1 MKIVIIYVNRNYP
14 VDNLTQN
21 KPDNHFPFIS
31 YDNNLKTIKLIKL
44 QKFNINPVQSV
55 ILRYLLCKNNPK

>member
-1 MKIVIIYVNRNYP
+1 MIYINRNYP

-21 KPDNHFPFIS
+21 KPDNHFPLIS

-55 ILRYLLCKNNPK
+55 IL